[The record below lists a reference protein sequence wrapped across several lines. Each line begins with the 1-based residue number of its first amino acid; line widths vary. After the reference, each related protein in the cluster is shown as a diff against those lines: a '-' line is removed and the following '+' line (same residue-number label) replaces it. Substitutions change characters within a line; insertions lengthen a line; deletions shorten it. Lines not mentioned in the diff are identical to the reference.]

1 MSGGHLCKAEAPT
14 EAAAETEGEKGFK
27 MHKGFTFFSHGP
39 RELILQKPYMYSQ
52 LILSLN
58 LSLSLII
65 AINSLLVGLPRSFC
79 IV

>member
-1 MSGGHLCKAEAPT
+1 MSGGRLCKAEAPT

>member
-39 RELILQKPYMYSQ
+39 GKLILQKPYMYSQ